1 MQLHSAAK
9 KVGAVL
15 LSAAMLSAMVLPV
28 FAENETAPVSYYGQ
42 TLATNSRRFP
52 TPPNPPSRPTA
63 LWITSATVR

>member
-28 FAENETAPVSYYGQ
+28 FAENETAPVSYYG
-42 TLATNSRRFP
+42 
-52 TPPNPPSRPTA
+52 
-63 LWITSATVR
+63 

>member
-28 FAENETAPVSYYGQ
+28 FAENETAPVS
-42 TLATNSRRFP
+42 
-52 TPPNPPSRPTA
+52 
-63 LWITSATVR
+63 